1 MYIDD
6 SVISNEE
13 KVILNLR
20 TLFSSFGYRSYKI
33 NKFEEYDLYVR
44 NKDFL
49 VSDGIISF
57 TDKNGKL
64 MALKPDVT
72 LSIVN
77 SHRYEPGKINKL
89 YYDEKVYRVTSGSQG
104 YREITQA
111 GLEAL
116 GDINESTISEVLFAA
131 ASSLKAIENDYVL
144 NVSHTGLMEEI
155 VDFLG
160 IAPEHKAAVIRAAGM
175 KAFHEIES
183 IALENGVSQDKL
195 ETFRRML
202 YLPKDCACAL
212 SELEKLQVSDRFS
225 EIAGYLKNVLS
236 PLSALNVCID
246 FSVPVNMRYYNG
258 IVMNGFVKS
267 IPQALLSGGRYDPL
281 LRRVG
286 KQGAAIGFA
295 VYLDR
300 LEG

>member
-6 SVISNEE
+6 SVISFEE
-13 KVILNLR
+13 RTILGMRMLYSAN
-20 TLFSSFGYRSYKI
+20 GYRSYKI
-33 NKFEEYDLYVR
+33 SKFEEYDFYVR

-77 SHRYEPGKINKL
+77 NHRYEPGKISKL
-89 YYDEKVYRVTSGSQG
+89 YYDEKVYRVTSHSAG
-104 YREITQA
+104 YKEITQV

-116 GDINESTISEVLFAA
+116 GDIDDATVSEVLRMAA
-131 ASSLKAIENDYVL
+131 LSLKTVESDYVL
-144 NVSHTGLMEEI
+144 NISHTGLIREI
-155 VDFLG
+155 VFSLG
-160 IAPEHKAAVIRAAGM
+160 CTEEAGDAMIRAIGM
-175 KAFHEIES
+175 KAFHEIEA
-183 IALENGVSQDKL
+183 IANEYGIPAEKLDVINRILHLPDDIGKALDELENL
-195 ETFRRML
+195 EI
-202 YLPKDCACAL
+202 
-212 SELEKLQVSDRFS
+212 SD
-225 EIAGYLKNVLS
+225 GYRKIVASLRSVLV
-236 PLSALNVCID
+236 PLNGMNIRID

-267 IPQALLSGGRYDPL
+267 VPQALLSGGRYDPL
-281 LRRVG
+281 MQRIG
-286 KQGAAIGFA
+286 KQGGAIGFA
-295 VYLDR
+295 VYLDL